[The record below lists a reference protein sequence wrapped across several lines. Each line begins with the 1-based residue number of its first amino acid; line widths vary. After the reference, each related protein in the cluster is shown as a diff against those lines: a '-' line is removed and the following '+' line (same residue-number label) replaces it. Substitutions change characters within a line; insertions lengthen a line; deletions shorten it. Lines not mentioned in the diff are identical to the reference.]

1 MPGGTDI
8 IQGND
13 LVQSLEII
21 ANPLPGP
28 DYEIVTPMRV
38 WVPNE
43 RKQSE
48 SKAEP
53 VGMTN
58 AQQADWVVGNCQGM
72 GPGAA
77 GQALAKVAG
86 RSPGAAKSA
95 LISGSLSR
103 KLVKTGEGEVTKW
116 ALAG

>member
-1 MPGGTDI
+1 VPGGTDI

-48 SKAEP
+48 SVASTK
-53 VGMTN
+53 
-58 AQQADWVVGNCQGM
+58 VVYE
-72 GPGAA
+72 
-77 GQALAKVAG
+77 
-86 RSPGAAKSA
+86 SD
-95 LISGSLSR
+95 LISS
-103 KLVKTGEGEVTKW
+103 TGVS
-116 ALAG
+116 